1 MYAFVAIANL
11 VGTPTAGAFV
21 KAKTQEGFARLI
33 GFTGA
38 LVIGGGC
45 FGAVAWWL
53 EYRKAKREAR
63 EKGVEWR
70 WYT

>member
-1 MYAFVAIANL
+1 MAVANL

-21 KAKTQEGFARLI
+21 KTKTQEGFARLI

-38 LVIGGGC
+38 LVLAGAL
-45 FGAVAWWL
+45 FGAAAWAI

-63 EKGVEWR
+63 ERGEKWR